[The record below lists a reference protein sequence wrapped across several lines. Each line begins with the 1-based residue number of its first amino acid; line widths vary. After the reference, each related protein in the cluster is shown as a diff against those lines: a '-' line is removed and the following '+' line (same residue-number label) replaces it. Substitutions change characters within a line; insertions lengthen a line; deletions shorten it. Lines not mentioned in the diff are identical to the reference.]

1 LVGRVAGDIHY
12 DKGKGKDHNVK
23 LIRFSLATNEVF
35 QGSKNKVQFHSL
47 VAFGAKA
54 ELCNKWCK
62 KGKLI
67 AIKGKLR
74 NQRWQDEQGNK
85 RKSTQVNIDE
95 ITFLGKKEDSA
106 AVPKE
111 EGPTPET
118 EGRKDPF

>member
-1 LVGRVAGDIHY
+1 MVGRVAGDIRFN
-12 DKGKGKDHNVK
+12 KGKGKDRNIT
-23 LIRFSLATNEVF
+23 LIRFSLATNEIF
-35 QGSKNKVQFHSL
+35 QGSRNKVQFHSL

-54 ELCNKWCK
+54 DLLNKWCR
-62 KGKLI
+62 KGMLL

-74 NQRWQDEQGNK
+74 NNQWQDEQGNK

-111 EGPTPET
+111 EGPEDKPK
-118 EGRKDPF
+118 GSDPF